1 MFTVTAS
8 FNTAVRQMTEMFQW
22 PKISQQKN
30 DQNVS
35 AKKTGTLYLHV
46 QYSTLEF
53 CSCDIITDRSLAIY
67 QYIFQSIPVEDKLAT
82 PDRCRIYVTLP
93 NVGGAMYIF

>member
-30 DQNVS
+30 DRNVS

-67 QYIFQSIPVEDKLAT
+67 QYVF
-82 PDRCRIYVTLP
+82 
-93 NVGGAMYIF
+93 